1 MGPTSSPTQ
10 TISLGWTAGTF
21 CQLQVCFPYIHAV
34 ATVNGEISSLTLA
47 TLTGNCNAFDDGASG
62 YCRADAVGSVI
73 LKRLED
79 AEADN
84 DPVFGVIVGSTTNHC
99 GQTDSITRPHEGDQ
113 CSVFRRIMRYTNYD
127 PRHVGY
133 IEMHVSRDFQTFT
146 LFYSRWT
153 LTKNSQCSGDWD
165 PSRRRN

>member
-1 MGPTSSPTQ
+1 MLTVVN
-10 TISLGWTAGTF
+10 SL
-21 CQLQVCFPYIHAV
+21 
-34 ATVNGEISSLTLA
+34 
-47 TLTGNCNAFDDGASG
+47 GNCNAFDDGADG

-84 DPVFGVIVGSTTNHC
+84 DPIFGVIVGSTTNHC

-127 PRHVGY
+127 PLDVGY
-133 IEMHVSRDFQTFT
+133 IEMHVSTTHAR
-146 LFYSRWT
+146 LSRLNNLLQKVVISEFSNHEALRILLIFIT
-153 LTKNSQCSGDWD
+153 VRVPVRKQETQ
-165 PSRRRN
+165 PR